1 MVKLGEWQCI
11 LQYFLYIAK
20 PTDFL
25 PTLVTLVSHQEL
37 HREAGVRAAHCEN
50 SREAAEGAEASDARR
65 THTAPHPGELL
76 PFGL

>member
-11 LQYFLYIAK
+11 LQSFLYIANLK
-20 PTDFL
+20 DFL

-37 HREAGVRAAHCEN
+37 HRKAGVRAAHCEN
-50 SREAAEGAEASDARR
+50 SREAAEGVEASNARR
-65 THTAPHPGELL
+65 THTAPHPRELL